1 MRILVVHSRYLSGAV
16 SGENRVV
23 DDEVAAL
30 RDGGHDVTLLARSP
44 EVDGGVVRLVRTG
57 VRSVWSREAAREVE
71 RTVRRERIEVV
82 HCHNLFPTFSP
93 SVLDAA
99 RCAGAA
105 VVLTLHNYRLLCLP
119 ATFWRDGHTCE
130 ECLGRVP
137 WRGVRYRCY
146 RGSLPGSAALA
157 GSVTLGRVRGT
168 FRNATFL
175 VAVSD
180 FVREKYLQA
189 GFPAERIVV
198 KPNFVPP
205 APVREG
211 PGDYFLYLGRLAP
224 EKDVRLLIEAWRPSF
239 GRLVIAGDGPDEAR
253 LRAHPAAAGVE
264 FIGAV
269 PPDRVPPLL
278 LRARALV
285 FPSRSFE
292 GMPRAVLEA
301 YAVGVPVL
309 ASDVGALPAVVPDGR
324 SGLLVGTRSEDWADA
339 MSRLGDDGVASEL
352 GRRAWQRWHALYS
365 PEQGLAG
372 LVELYERA
380 VARNARGTA

>member
-1 MRILVVHSRYLSGAV
+1 MRVLVVHSRYLSGAV

-23 DDEVAAL
+23 ENEVAAL
-30 RDGGHDVTLLARSP
+30 RSGGHEVTLLTRSP
-44 EVDGGVVRLVRTG
+44 DLDAGVVPLVRTG
-57 VRSVWSREAAREVE
+57 LRSVWSREAAHEVE
-71 RTVRRERIEVV
+71 RVVRRGRIEVV

-99 RCAGAA
+99 RRAGAA
-105 VVLTLHNYRLLCLP
+105 VVITLHNYRLLCLP
-119 ATFWRDGHTCE
+119 ATFWRDGRTCE

-157 GSVTLGRVRGT
+157 GSVTVGRLRGT

-175 VAVSD
+175 VAVSR
-180 FVREKYLQA
+180 FVMEKYLQA

-198 KPNFVPP
+198 KPNFV
-205 APVREG
+205 ASTPVRRG

-224 EKDVRLLIEAWRPSF
+224 EKDVRLLIEAWRPEF
-239 GRLVIAGDGPDEAR
+239 GPLVIAGDGPDEAA

-264 FIGAV
+264 FLGAV
-269 PPDRVPPLL
+269 PPAEVPPVLC
-278 LRARALV
+278 RARALL

-301 YAVGVPVL
+301 YAAGVPVV
-309 ASDVGALPAVVPDGR
+309 ASAVGALPEVVPDGE
-324 SGLLVGTRSEDWADA
+324 SGLLVGTRREDWAA
-339 MSRLGDDGVASEL
+339 AVAQLGDDATAVEL
-352 GRRAWQRWHALYS
+352 GRRAWERWRDRYS
-365 PEQGLAG
+365 PEQGLSG

-380 VARNARGTA
+380 VRQNARGTA

>member
-1 MRILVVHSRYLSGAV
+1 VRILVVHSRYLSGAV

-23 DDEVAAL
+23 EDEVAAL
-30 RDGGHDVTLLARSP
+30 RSGGHEVTLLTRSP
-44 EVDGGVVRLVRTG
+44 EVDAGLVPLVRTG
-57 VRSVWSREAAREVE
+57 LRSVWSREAAQEVE
-71 RTVRRERIEVV
+71 RVVRAERIEVV

-99 RCAGAA
+99 RHAGAA
-105 VVLTLHNYRLLCLP
+105 ALVTLHNYRLLCLP
-119 ATFWRDGHTCE
+119 ATFWRDGRTCE
-130 ECLGRVP
+130 DCLGRVP
-137 WRGVRYRCY
+137 WRGVRHRCY
-146 RGSLPGSAALA
+146 RGSLLGSAALA
-157 GSVTLGRVRGT
+157 GSVTLGRGRGT
-168 FRNATFL
+168 FANATFL

-180 FVREKYLQA
+180 FVREKYLEA

-198 KPNFVPP
+198 KPNFVPA
-205 APVREG
+205 APVREA

-224 EKDVRLLIEAWRPSF
+224 EKDVRLLIEAWRPSL
-239 GRLVIAGDGPDEAR
+239 GRLVIAGDGPDEAA

-269 PPDRVPPLL
+269 PPEDVPPLL
-278 LRARALV
+278 RRARALL

-309 ASDVGALPAVVPDGR
+309 ASDVGALPEVVLDGE
-324 SGLLVGTRSEDWADA
+324 SGLLVGMGTDDWTAA
-339 MSRLGDDGVASEL
+339 MTRLGDDAAAVDL
-352 GRRAWQRWHALYS
+352 GRRAWERWRDLYS

-380 VARNARGTA
+380 VARNARAPV